1 MKPVQGQSTE
11 RSESYEFMQLRRQ
24 SSCIT
29 MRVQQRASRSR
40 TRSTAGHCHCS
51 HAALG
56 NTLWAIQSPETGNY
70 FSLPGSAVFYS
81 RRWKKCLTDGQ
92 ALDAF
97 SQAMAQRKQLL
108 DSFAKE
114 YEPLTLNCVCPETN
128 NKSESHTKYPGQKH
142 FTWSDGPLPWDC
154 PEH

>member
-1 MKPVQGQSTE
+1 
-11 RSESYEFMQLRRQ
+11 
-24 SSCIT
+24 
-29 MRVQQRASRSR
+29 
-40 TRSTAGHCHCS
+40 
-51 HAALG
+51 
-56 NTLWAIQSPETGNY
+56 
-70 FSLPGSAVFYS
+70 
-81 RRWKKCLTDGQ
+81 
-92 ALDAF
+92 
-97 SQAMAQRKQLL
+97 MAQRKQLL

>member
-1 MKPVQGQSTE
+1 MPD
-11 RSESYEFMQLRRQ
+11 RCQLL
-24 SSCIT
+24 
-29 MRVQQRASRSR
+29 QQINEISFVVNDLNLYLD
-40 TRSTAGHCHCS
+40 TH
-51 HAALG
+51 
-56 NTLWAIQSPETGNY
+56 P
-70 FSLPGSAVFYS
+70 
-81 RRWKKCLTDGQ
+81 TDDK